1 MKAVLIT
8 FIRSDINEA
17 NRAGKL
23 LTSLRMHDA
32 AVVEEGT
39 PLQPPL
45 LSSKMME
52 QDRQAKKDN
61 QEDNYDLV
69 QIEDGKSEASKLYK
83 GPATRWCR
91 IERIEILEGDR
102 QVPILPAPTLL
113 DDDANTNIELKIHGD
128 PVATSMKL
136 LVWVQVACDPS
147 AADEAT
153 PGFRKVHTSSLQF
166 WPAGCHGNPKPGLE
180 NFEFD
185 VLGVQTSTPN
195 AQNESS
201 DEHFKPSASTD
212 MTQFGITV
220 RPDRVLEELNF
231 NDLSQHESEDR
242 EYPEIIITFDTH
254 GGIGHQL
261 DIGYGKFGWSPANLT
276 SESQAALAACRV
288 LEIEGQPFKA
298 RVTLRIPHGLDDK
311 EGVQIVD
318 ALKKL
323 RDQKHPF
330 PWSAYCAKTKN
341 PLTQYGMFAT
351 RKHIVD
357 AYGGIVKVDAQHS
370 FNSIQEWQIMQTNAA
385 HLDYQLEKQKIEK
398 VNQGSHQISFYKV
411 AGETVL
417 AGVKLQYLPDQY
429 RIAPGSLVTL
439 SWTQPA
445 DRQKEMLRCNGTVMQ
460 NVFGI
465 PGRQMIVALDP
476 VRPREKIFLR
486 RSTSIND
493 LDRPR
498 YSVRVT
504 IKINT
509 TSIKHR
515 VDAINKISDPE
526 MERFHAAILAQKT
539 SSHEPIDPIKEAS
552 GHQVLGRKA
561 YEDVLN
567 NSLFAWNE
575 DQKNCFYMARALP
588 GGIAIN
594 EGVPGS
600 GKSRLICGLTKMF
613 SALTNKRG
621 MSSVCTLIEV
631 PTNAAGDALYSAFT
645 HFSTLCSADA
655 SCIRVYTQFNE
666 SRAFLKRGQTSAS
679 SAEEEAANDITSATL
694 IQVIATL
701 RKNHESSRYGLEEHS
716 LEAHV
721 IRLAESAA
729 RNEGNTCL
737 RLVQSRVLRNISDSL
752 ADPLPYLD
760 KLPTDPE
767 ELFQVD
773 LYPMILSYIK
783 RMQAADINEWED
795 KSHIRL
801 AKVVFG
807 WVMEKVLAYTQV
819 VIATPYC
826 CGGDTLAKSFGEKFD
841 HIMIIEDE
849 TMRQTEI
856 DTLLPLGKLR
866 HREKILGLILCGDT
880 KQPRPFTI
888 STTGGHER
896 VNEFGHQ
903 LTYPLGRRLID
914 AYHPQTAQWE
924 QNRMLPILA
933 QFPNKY
939 TYVRMTNSPLACA
952 QVVNANWD
960 SMMTHILGRRQ
971 NPNNYVVLSIH
982 GSEGFTMPGYTSRQN
997 PVHAEYIIYLVLQN
1011 YEANGYKPSEILVIA
1026 YYTEQVRLIGELFL
1040 KVVVKG
1046 LITLDQIPAV
1056 MTTAKSQGHQ
1066 AQWVLG
1072 DVVVHKAEV
1081 KRDLGFV
1088 GTQESLC
1095 NIFLTRAKTAFTGFA
1110 HRDISSGE
1118 VGHDDKSKCEIIAF
1132 VQNAHKRGAIVDI
1145 IQRPQEVAF
1154 LGVRTL
1160 AEIEGY
1166 GRNA

>member
-1 MKAVLIT
+1 MKHVVVSPVIT
-8 FIRSDINEA
+8 NTYGFT
-17 NRAGKL
+17 
-23 LTSLRMHDA
+23 LTSSSARTDFSQSIATLWVLCDIWSTQEVQSNFPKLKALNDNEKESEAIMELLVSLNMHRA
-32 AVVEEGT
+32 AMVEERM
-39 PLQPPL
+39 PLQPPML
-45 LSSKMME
+45 GAKMMG

-69 QIEDGKSEASKLYK
+69 QIEHGKSEASKLYK

-102 QVPILPAPTLL
+102 QVPILPAPALL
-113 DDDANTNIELKIHGD
+113 GNNANANIEFKIHGD
-128 PVATSMKL
+128 PVATSVKL
-136 LVWVQVACDPS
+136 LVWAQEACDPS
-147 AADEAT
+147 AANDTT

-180 NFEFD
+180 NLKFD
-185 VLGVQTSTPN
+185 VLGAQKPTPN

-201 DEHFKPSASTD
+201 DEHVKPSASTD
-212 MTQFGITV
+212 MTQSGITV
-220 RPDRVLEELNF
+220 RPDRVLEKP
-231 NDLSQHESEDR
+231 SQQESEDR
-242 EYPEIIITFDTH
+242 EHPEIIMTFDTH

-261 DIGYGKFGWSPANLT
+261 DIGYGKFGSSRANLT
-276 SESQAALAACRV
+276 SESQAVLAACRV

-311 EGVQIVD
+311 KDMQTVD

-330 PWSAYCAKTKN
+330 PWSAYCGKTKN

-351 RKHIVD
+351 RKRIVD
-357 AYGGIVKVDAQHS
+357 AYGGIVKVDVQRS
-370 FNSIQEWQIMQTNAA
+370 FNSIQEWQIVQTNAA
-385 HLDYQLEKQKIEK
+385 HLDYQLEKQKIQK

-417 AGVKLQYLPDQY
+417 AGVQLQGNNLPDQY
-429 RIAPGSLVTL
+429 RIAPGSSVTL

-445 DRQKEMLRCNGTVMQ
+445 DRRKGMLTCNGTVME

-486 RSTSIND
+486 RSTSIDD

-498 YSVRVT
+498 YSVRVA
-504 IKINT
+504 IEINT
-509 TSIKHR
+509 TSVKHR
-515 VDAINKISDPE
+515 VDAINKISLHE
-526 MERFHAAILAQKT
+526 MERFHAAIIAQKT

-552 GHQVLGRKA
+552 GHQAFGREV

-567 NSLFAWNE
+567 DSRFAWNE
-575 DQKNCFYMARALP
+575 DQKNCFSMARALP

-613 SALTNKRG
+613 SALKNKHG
-621 MSSVCTLIEV
+621 MNSVCTLIEV
-631 PTNAAGDALYSAFT
+631 PTNAAGDAIYSAFT
-645 HFSTLCSADA
+645 HFSTLSSVKA
-655 SCIRVYTQFNE
+655 SCIRVYTQANE
-666 SRAFLKRGQTSAS
+666 NRAFLKKGQTSTS
-679 SAEEEAANDITSATL
+679 STKEEAASDVISVTL

-701 RKNHESSRYGLEEHS
+701 RKNYESSRYGLEEHS

-721 IRLAESAA
+721 IRQAENAA
-729 RNEGNTCL
+729 TTEGKACAKF
-737 RLVQSRVLRNISDSL
+737 VQSGVLRSISDSL

-760 KLPTDPE
+760 ELPPDPDG
-767 ELFQVD
+767 LFRVD
-773 LYPMILSYIK
+773 LYPMILGYIK
-783 RMQAADINEWED
+783 RMQAVEVNEWED

-807 WVMEKVLAYTQV
+807 WFMEEVLAYAQV

-880 KQPRPFTI
+880 KQPRPFAI
-888 STTGGHER
+888 STTEGDMR

-924 QNRMLPILA
+924 QNRMLPSLA
-933 QFPNKY
+933 KFPKRVHLRSNDEFSS
-939 TYVRMTNSPLACA
+939 RMRS
-952 QVVNANWD
+952 
-960 SMMTHILGRRQ
+960 
-971 NPNNYVVLSIH
+971 
-982 GSEGFTMPGYTSRQN
+982 SRQ
-997 PVHAEYIIYLVLQN
+997 
-1011 YEANGYKPSEILVIA
+1011 
-1026 YYTEQVRLIGELFL
+1026 
-1040 KVVVKG
+1040 
-1046 LITLDQIPAV
+1046 
-1056 MTTAKSQGHQ
+1056 
-1066 AQWVLG
+1066 
-1072 DVVVHKAEV
+1072 
-1081 KRDLGFV
+1081 
-1088 GTQESLC
+1088 C
-1095 NIFLTRAKTAFTGFA
+1095 
-1110 HRDISSGE
+1110 
-1118 VGHDDKSKCEIIAF
+1118 
-1132 VQNAHKRGAIVDI
+1132 
-1145 IQRPQEVAF
+1145 
-1154 LGVRTL
+1154 
-1160 AEIEGY
+1160 
-1166 GRNA
+1166 